1 LDGDVMDKVV
11 AEVVIGA
18 LVLSLLI
25 FIIPLYQQ
33 NSALLNTMA
42 EKADYSEKIKEV
54 MLPNLRDGSKC
65 LGTDVIAA
73 IRYYELKGGAVI
85 RVWDMINGSCVYEG
99 EAYDPDTYPIDPQG
113 VFEVRIMRSDESA
126 GIVEIEFTSM
136 K

>member
-1 LDGDVMDKVV
+1 MDKVV

-54 MLPNLRDGSKC
+54 MLPNLRMAQNVGHGCNSGNPV
-65 LGTDVIAA
+65 L
-73 IRYYELKGGAVI
+73 
-85 RVWDMINGSCVYEG
+85 
-99 EAYDPDTYPIDPQG
+99 
-113 VFEVRIMRSDESA
+113 
-126 GIVEIEFTSM
+126 
-136 K
+136 

>member
-1 LDGDVMDKVV
+1 MFAALTVLVAIFAGTLIEMLEISGFDGDVMDKVV

-33 NSALLNTMA
+33 NSPLNTA

-54 MLPNLRDGSKC
+54 MLPNLRMAQNVQ
-65 LGTDVIAA
+65 DVIAA

-99 EAYDPDTYPIDPQG
+99 EA
-113 VFEVRIMRSDESA
+113 RSRYLSNRPA
-126 GIVEIEFTSM
+126 GCV
-136 K
+136 